1 MRYLTIDAQEIDG
14 EQAAVLTYVPD
25 VPALPAKHMILP
37 PDADAGHVAAMSQ
50 YLCGGVPGDC
60 EVSVAGEARALLID
74 GFVTVARKRGVVVD
88 VPDEDHVVLTSND
101 ATTQVEIVLSNLTSV
116 NI

>member
-1 MRYLTIDAQEIDG
+1 VRYLTISTEEIDG
-14 EQAAVLTYVPD
+14 KTAAVLTYRPD

-50 YLCGGVPGDC
+50 YLCGGAPGVC
-60 EVSVAGEARALLID
+60 EVSVAPEVRGLLID
-74 GFVTVARKRGVVVD
+74 GFVTVARKRGVRVD
-88 VPDEDHVVLTSND
+88 VPDEDHVVMTSDD
-101 ATTQVEIVLSNLTSV
+101 ATTQVEIVFDLTSV

>member
-1 MRYLTIDAQEIDG
+1 MRYLTISTEEIDG
-14 EQAAVLTYVPD
+14 KTAAVLTYRPD

-50 YLCGGVPGDC
+50 YLCGGAPGDC
-60 EVSVAGEARALLID
+60 EVSVSPEVRELLID
-74 GFVTVARKRGVVVD
+74 GFVTVARKRGVRVD
-88 VPDEDHVVLTSND
+88 VPDEDHVVMTSDD
-101 ATTQVEIVLSNLTSV
+101 ATTQVEIVFDLTSV

>member
-1 MRYLTIDAQEIDG
+1 VRYLTISTEEIDG
-14 EQAAVLTYVPD
+14 KTAAVLTYRPD

-50 YLCGGVPGDC
+50 YLCGGAPGDC
-60 EVSVAGEARALLID
+60 EVNVIGDAVEMLMGAP
-74 GFVTVARKRGVVVD
+74 FVQDARKRGVRVD
-88 VPDEDHVVLTSND
+88 VPDEDHVVMTSDD
-101 ATTQVEIVLSNLTSV
+101 ATTQVEIVFDLTSV